1 MTPARGRTK
10 ARFWMGDEEM
20 ANKKDDDLGA
30 PGHHYQSRA
39 GSHWQATPRAP
50 RRSSIGRLISYLVFV
65 SILFFIAYNLFSSP
79 SSSSADKLSERSA
92 QPGHKQ
98 GQVYYKGPLKFPELA
113 ETLRTIQG
121 TGGSYERNK
130 NILFT
135 ASSINSA
142 NTLLPMACK
151 MASQDKNYV
160 HFALMGRDEISIK
173 ELLQING
180 IDESCKIYM
189 HGRKSHPKTT
199 GLFTECLHR
208 CPHRLCLHIF

>member
-10 ARFWMGDEEM
+10 ARFWAGDEEM

-30 PGHHYQSRA
+30 PGHHYQPRS
-39 GSHWQATPRAP
+39 GTHWQSTPRAP
-50 RRSSIGRLISYLVFV
+50 RRSSIGRLIAYLAFILV
-65 SILFFIAYNLFSSP
+65 LFFFGYNLL
-79 SSSSADKLSERSA
+79 SSSSSRSTDKLSDRPV
-92 QPGHKQ
+92 QLGHKQ
-98 GQVYYKGPLKFPELA
+98 GHVYYKGPLKFPELA
-113 ETLRTIQG
+113 DTLRSIQG
-121 TGGSYERNK
+121 TAGSYERNK

-151 MASQDKNYV
+151 MASQEKHYV

-180 IDESCKIYM
+180 IDESCKLYV
-189 HGRKSHPKTT
+189 HGRK
-199 GLFTECLHR
+199 GCFNGFNCFTDCLHR
-208 CPHRLCLHIF
+208 CPH